1 MSYSA
6 LDEDKMMA
14 APPKKHNPRH
24 SGKPHS
30 PQTRKKIANAMKARY
45 RKLREAA
52 QSTITED
59 RMRIII
65 RETLEDY
72 LAKNGIPV
80 TNNNKPNI
88 PL

>member
-6 LDEDKMMA
+6 LDEIKMMEE
-14 APPKKHNPRH
+14 PIKKHNPRH

-30 PQTRKKIANAMKARY
+30 PQARKKIANAMKARY

-59 RMRIII
+59 KMRIII
-65 RETLEDY
+65 RETLDEY